1 MISAIG
7 DTRLARKGADL
18 MRPVGIA
25 ETIEFSRAATLAIEY
40 GRHRRIRCKPRG
52 GNFPLTAFD
61 V

>member
-1 MISAIG
+1 
-7 DTRLARKGADL
+7 